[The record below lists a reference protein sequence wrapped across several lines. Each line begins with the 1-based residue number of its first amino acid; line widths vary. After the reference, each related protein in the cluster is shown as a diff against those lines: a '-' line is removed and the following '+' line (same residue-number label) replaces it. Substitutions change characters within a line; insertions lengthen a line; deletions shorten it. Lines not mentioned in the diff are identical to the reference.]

1 MKNDSEDWRE
11 VPQLRSLRRLV
22 SALTIVL
29 IFGMIA
35 VAVTL
40 IWRISSEPGAA
51 TPVVTAEDVTLPRG
65 ETVTSVSATESAL
78 SFVTKDAEGVERVRI
93 FEPDT
98 GKETGV
104 LVIKRSD

>member
-29 IFGMIA
+29 IFGMVA
-35 VAVTL
+35 VAGTL

-51 TPVVTAEDVTLPRG
+51 APLVTADEITLPAG
-65 ETVTSVSATESAL
+65 EIVTSVGATEAAL
-78 SFVTKDAEGVERVRI
+78 SFMTKDADDTERLRV
-93 FEPDT
+93 FDPAT
-98 GKETGV
+98 GEETGV
-104 LVIKRSD
+104 LEIKRAE

>member
-22 SALTIVL
+22 SVLTFVL

-35 VAVTL
+35 VAGTL

-51 TPVVTAEDVTLPRG
+51 APLITADDVTLPAG
-65 ETVTSVSATESAL
+65 ETVTSVGATESAL
-78 SFVTKDAEGVERVRI
+78 SFLTKDNNGQERLRV
-93 FEPDT
+93 FDPAT
-98 GKETGV
+98 GEETGV
-104 LVIKRSD
+104 LTIQRD